1 MYIYEMYNSHKYE
14 ALSSN
19 VNICNDFRYTIT
31 MVNIHL
37 ACSESLD
44 KRILL
49 YLNKP
54 LASQDELLLMG
65 QDGEYVAVHRQ
76 LASTLLKFVLET
88 SSVIVPEAPIA
99 AMQELAQLLHLGR

>member
-1 MYIYEMYNSHKYE
+1 
-14 ALSSN
+14 
-19 VNICNDFRYTIT
+19 
-31 MVNIHL
+31 
-37 ACSESLD
+37 
-44 KRILL
+44 
-49 YLNKP
+49 
-54 LASQDELLLMG
+54 MG